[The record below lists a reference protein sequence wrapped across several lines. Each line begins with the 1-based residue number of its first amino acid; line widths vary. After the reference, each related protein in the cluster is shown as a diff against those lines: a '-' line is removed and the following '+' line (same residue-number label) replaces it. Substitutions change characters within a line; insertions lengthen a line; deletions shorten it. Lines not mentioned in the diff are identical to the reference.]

1 MVACIYKRPFKC
13 KSPQKRGFSIWMKS
27 YKKQS
32 YKKHISLHA
41 PNKQSFNKQPSKKQ
55 MCKSFFFVHNI
66 KMLISNIS
74 LNGLKTFAK
83 IKGIIGSKAQ
93 LKRD

>member
-1 MVACIYKRPFKC
+1 
-13 KSPQKRGFSIWMKS
+13 MKS

-55 MCKSFFFVHNI
+55 MCKSFFFFVHNI

-83 IKGIIGSKAQ
+83 TKGIIGSKAQ